1 MIECFAEMVH
11 GFYSLTIFMKRLHR
25 KNLAGLQ
32 KHLAERLIW
41 CLRALIGNR
50 LYFCKGAK
58 QSCVILLT
66 FLDQNLS
73 CYRCSI
79 WFDFFCLVML
89 YTNLLDMS
97 LYSLIQVLLS
107 FLRFVKLV
115 SVFWNCTCTKFIL
128 VLQLKHASRYNYWP
142 IKDQSTIS
150 MLPENAKNPEV
161 VWRFRGVWKGII
173 VLKCVKCFC

>member
-1 MIECFAEMVH
+1 M
-11 GFYSLTIFMKRLHR
+11 LTCSHWESFIF
-25 KNLAGLQ
+25 LQ
-32 KHLAERLIW
+32 RRQTI
-41 CLRALIGNR
+41 
-50 LYFCKGAK
+50 
-58 QSCVILLT
+58 V
-66 FLDQNLS
+66 
-73 CYRCSI
+73 CYTSDVSWSKPFMLRCSI